1 MNNIEFKIQR
11 YELYPNDDSNSYVIG
26 FRITDLLNK
35 NNIGYVEA
43 QIPLIECANK
53 TSNEIYQL
61 GYDSMKP
68 AIDKIVDDIIKK
80 RNNLNG
86 YIFIPNA

>member
-11 YELYPNDDSNSYVIG
+11 YELYPNDNSNSYVIG

-35 NNIGYVEA
+35 NNIGYAEA
-43 QIPLIECANK
+43 QIPLTECANK
-53 TSNEIYQL
+53 TSNEICQL
-61 GYDSMKP
+61 GYDSAKV